1 MMVAMATHYNDV
13 GTQVVYHVAS
23 TLQNPLPC
31 NIVEESTYAY
41 SLMNPHARDDKKTT
55 KHKRP
60 LLFSRYVYF
69 YTYMILAYKTRL
81 QVHIYLPSF
90 YMYGYLAN

>member
-1 MMVAMATHYNDV
+1 MLYMMVAMATHYNDV
-13 GTQVVYHVAS
+13 GTQVVYHVTLA
-23 TLQNPLPC
+23 LQNPLSC

-60 LLFSRYVYF
+60 LLFSRCVFLY
-69 YTYMILAYKTRL
+69 
-81 QVHIYLPSF
+81 IYGSSL
-90 YMYGYLAN
+90 